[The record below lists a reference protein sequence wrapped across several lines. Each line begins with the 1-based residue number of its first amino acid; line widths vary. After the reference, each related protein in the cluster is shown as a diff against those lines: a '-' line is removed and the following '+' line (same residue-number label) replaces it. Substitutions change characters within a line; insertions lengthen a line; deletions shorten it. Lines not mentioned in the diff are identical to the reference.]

1 MIIVLAVLY
10 VLIIGGA
17 SLFIVLHIAKSK
29 SKKKDKG
36 RITFLNTVD
45 DQETVKKL
53 NPERPEE

>member
-1 MIIVLAVLY
+1 MVVLVVLY
-10 VLIIGGA
+10 VLAIGMAG
-17 SLFIVLHIAKSK
+17 LFIVIGIVENRAI
-29 SKKKDKG
+29 KKDKG